1 MKGALNRRMSVLTAF
16 LFGFPPIMAVAQSPT
31 YLADPEVSKGGFSLT
46 LATCDDT
53 TSEFTTRQCNVS
65 APAVGVVDVT
75 SKGADNFLDLS
86 LEAMVKSAGYRF
98 DTEIYKILRIR
109 MKAAP
114 DVSGSMS
121 VQWRTRHEGKT
132 EVGNATIPHKPGAWT
147 THSLDFSKV
156 PAWRGDLENLRFRLL
171 PDAANVGKSV
181 TIDRIELL
189 ADDSND
195 TTFGIEPV
203 LLNVIQRTKTPAG
216 GYRSEWEDIAKH
228 ANKEKLVNGE
238 LLDGRIYYFAKDPG
252 TDRIAVHRHFN
263 KATGDYLDS
272 VSPPPNGYVED
283 SLIGHVWKR
292 KLQGMSPVL
301 RVVNRSSGLHALID
315 PTETLEGYTPDGT
328 LGYAYA
334 RSELPL
340 QEYET
345 ESDKMDDIFYIT
357 SGKVRFGVNV
367 DHGAA
372 GWHWYHGVKQ
382 MVNIADFGRQMQM
395 SYYFNGLNPSEVGFG
410 RGQVGN
416 PVIHVHRAGNTLV
429 TRTVPI
435 DWNFKNVTRIAGS
448 ISHPDMVP
456 GITVGKDVT
465 FGILGHPHLAKWT
478 AYLHTP
484 LAIGSGKGGSQLEI
498 MSNHPTADF
507 TYRANVDF
515 DATGKLVI
523 TETKE
528 SLKDDADE
536 ENGTLYNYPK
546 SGLGGNISA
555 LGPGEDQLAF
565 GLMVGTHS
573 SIKGM
578 DQKVWKYEF
587 AGEKRVGSSRH
598 VNISN
603 TRSLGPQH
611 ASPFDGNTT
620 AQRSVMRTPT
630 VAGSNRYTVYIM
642 SGTVAEVKSHMQALY
657 DNRNLLEW

>member
-1 MKGALNRRMSVLTAF
+1 MIRPQIVLAALCFTLAPIAAADR
-16 LFGFPPIMAVAQSPT
+16 PPDYQ
-31 YLADPEVSKGGFSLT
+31 ADPDISKGGFSLT
-46 LATCDDT
+46 LAACDDT
-53 TSEFTTRQCNVS
+53 TSEFTTRQCTLS
-65 APAVGVVDVT
+65 APAIGVIEVT
-75 SKGADNFLDLS
+75 SKSPDNCLDVALDS
-86 LEAMVKSAGYRF
+86 MTKSAGYRF

-109 MKAAP
+109 MRAAQ
-114 DVSGSMS
+114 DVSGSLS
-121 VQWRTRHEGKT
+121 VQWRTRFDGKT
-132 EVGNATIPHKPGAWT
+132 EVGSAAMPHKPGAWT

-156 PAWRGDLENLRFRLL
+156 PEWRGELENLRLRLL
-171 PDAANVGKSV
+171 PDPSNVGKSV
-181 TIDRIELL
+181 LIDRIELM
-189 ADDSND
+189 ADDAND
-195 TTFGIEPV
+195 TAFGLEPV
-203 LLNVIQRTKTPAG
+203 LLNVIQRTKTSSG
-216 GYRSEWEDIAKH
+216 GYRSEWEDITKH
-228 ANKEKLVNGE
+228 ATKEQPVIGE
-238 LLDGRIYYFAKDPG
+238 LLDGRVYYFAKDAG

-272 VSPPPNGYVED
+272 VGPPPDGYIED
-283 SLIGHVWKR
+283 ALIGYIWKR
-292 KLQGMSPVL
+292 KFQGMSPVL
-301 RVVNRSSGLHALID
+301 RVVNPTRGLHALVD
-315 PTETLEGYTPDGT
+315 PTEKLEGYTADET

-334 RSELPL
+334 RSERPL
-340 QEYET
+340 QEYEAD
-345 ESDKMDDIFYIT
+345 SDKMDDIFYIT
-357 SGKVRFGVNV
+357 SGKVRFGVNL

-372 GWHWYHGVKQ
+372 GWHWYHGDKQ

-395 SYYFNGLNPSEVGFG
+395 SYYFNGMNPSEVGFG

-416 PVIHVHRAGNTLV
+416 PVIHVHQAGNTLV

-435 DWNFKNVTRIAGS
+435 DWNFKNITRIAGS
-448 ISHPDMVP
+448 ISHPDMLP

-484 LAIGSGKGGSQLEI
+484 LAIGTSKGGSQLEI

-507 TYRANVDF
+507 VYRANVDF
-515 DATGKLVI
+515 DAKGKLII

-528 SLKDDADE
+528 SLKDESDE
-536 ENGTLYNYPK
+536 EKGAFYNYPK

-555 LGPGEDQLAF
+555 LGPGEGQLAF

-573 SIKGM
+573 NVKGM

-603 TRSLGPQH
+603 TRSLGPNH

-642 SGTVAEVKSHMQALY
+642 SGSVAEVKSYMQALY
-657 DNRNLLEW
+657 DHRNQLEW